1 MTLHEEV
8 VTHQKCPF
16 CRSREP
22 VPGLIFEVC
31 IPGGT
36 GGGGGGGVAETRAE
50 ARGVKG
56 SGSMDIVNKGRKYQS
71 LSRSNVNMVDT
82 RFLGRSEEGRIS
94 YKRKRRQLKGK

>member
-1 MTLHEEV
+1 MTLHEDV
-8 VTHQKCPF
+8 VTHQKSPF

-22 VPGLIFEVC
+22 VPGLIFKFEGRVVC

-56 SGSMDIVNKGRKYQS
+56 SGSMGIVNKGKKYQS
-71 LSRSNVNMVDT
+71 LSRSNVNVVGT
-82 RFLGRSEEGRIS
+82 RFLGRSEEGRIF
-94 YKRKRRQLKGK
+94 L